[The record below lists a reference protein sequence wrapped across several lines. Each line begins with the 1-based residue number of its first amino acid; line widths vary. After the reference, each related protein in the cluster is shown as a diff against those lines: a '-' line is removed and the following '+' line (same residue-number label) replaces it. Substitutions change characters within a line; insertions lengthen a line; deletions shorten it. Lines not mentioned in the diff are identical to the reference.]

1 MNMNCDIYEKE
12 GKYNIVMD
20 IPGFDKKMLKLKLK
34 MDTLQ
39 YLLTRVKNMMT
50 KINITLKEKDISV
63 HSKENFILAM

>member
-20 IPGFDKKMLKLKLK
+20 IPGFDKRMLKLKLK
-34 MDTLQ
+34 TDILQ

-50 KINITLKEKDISV
+50 KINTTLKEKDILV

>member
-20 IPGFDKKMLKLKLK
+20 IPGFDKRMLKLKLK
-34 MDTLQ
+34 MDILQ

-50 KINITLKEKDISV
+50 KINITLKEKDILV